1 MVNVPPETTTEGE
14 RPDVSRSD
22 GDTWFG
28 HPRQLA
34 RLFTTEM
41 WERFGYYGMR
51 ALLVLFLTQHFL
63 FGDATAGG
71 LYGAF
76 TSLVYLTPLIGGL
89 VADRYLG
96 SKRSVKLGALLMSLG
111 YLGLCFNGS
120 AAKPFFEYGGQRYEV
135 QIDRKGE
142 DSTQYVIANGQRYL
156 LKGNED
162 GSVNLTAPAAAPAA
176 NPAAAAPAANPAPA
190 APVANPAAPAAGPA
204 AAPALPASI
213 AKGQFR
219 TDGERDPFFVML
231 MLFSLS
237 SVIVGNGL
245 FKPNISTIVGSLYD
259 STDSRRDA
267 GFTIFYMGI
276 NLGSLISQFF
286 CPLLALWF
294 GWWAGFGLAAFGM
307 LIAWALF
314 QFDFGKLDGYGEP
327 PEGHGS
333 STLIMVTIGAL
344 LMIPVAWFLLNNTMV
359 QAAAAAAAAKSNA
372 GILGYILSLP
382 LLGQV
387 MFWTYFAAVIG
398 IPIWA
403 YKAGNKA
410 EFQMMVVAVILT
422 VFSTVFWTL
431 FEQAGSSL
439 TLFAERNTNRA
450 IGPYLMPAGQT
461 QIFNPIFIVILAPLF
476 SMMWVALARKRLE
489 PSIPVKFAIGL
500 TLVGAG
506 FLVLVFGATFAGG
519 DYKVPLIWLALA
531 YLIHSIGELCLSP
544 VGLSMITKLSIARV
558 VGLMMG
564 VWFLSSSMAQY
575 VGGIVA
581 QFASVETVGGEVTN
595 PALSLSTYMG
605 VFEKIGI
612 AAIVIGGFLFLISPI
627 LKKWMHGVN

>member
-1 MVNVPPETTTEGE
+1 MVNIAPETTTEGE
-14 RPDVSRSD
+14 RPDVSRAD
-22 GDTWFG
+22 HDTWFG

-63 FGDATAGG
+63 FPDAIAGG
-71 LYGAF
+71 MYGAF

-96 SKRSVKLGALLMSLG
+96 SKRSVKLGAILMSIG
-111 YLGLCFNGS
+111 YLGLCFNGPV
-120 AAKPFFEYGGQRYEV
+120 ARPFLETGGHRYEV
-135 QIDRKGE
+135 QIERQGE
-142 DSTQYVIANGQRYL
+142 TATQYVIANGQRFQL
-156 LKGNED
+156 RGNED
-162 GSVNLTAPAAAPAA
+162 GSVDLMGSDGSVVPQH
-176 NPAAAAPAANPAPA
+176 
-190 APVANPAAPAAGPA
+190 
-204 AAPALPASI
+204 L
-213 AKGQFR
+213 AKGSYR
-219 TDGERDPFFVML
+219 TDGERQPFFVML
-231 MLFSLS
+231 LLLSLS
-237 SVIVGNGL
+237 AVIVGNGL
-245 FKPNISTIVGSLYD
+245 FKPNISTIVGSLYHAKD
-259 STDSRRDA
+259 QRRDA

-286 CPLLALWF
+286 CPLLAVWF
-294 GWWAGFGLAAFGM
+294 GWWAGFGLAAAGM

-314 QFDFGKLDGYGEP
+314 QFDGGRLDGYGEP
-327 PEGHGS
+327 PPGHS
-333 STLIMVTIGAL
+333 HRTLILVSIGAL
-344 LMIPVAWFLLNNTMV
+344 AMIPVAWFLLNNTMIH
-359 QAAAAAAAAKSNA
+359 AAAAAEAASA
-372 GILGYILSLP
+372 GTGIIGYILSLP

-387 MFWTYFAAVIG
+387 MFWVYLLAVIG
-398 IPIWA
+398 IPVWA
-403 YKAGNKA
+403 WKSGSRD

-439 TLFAERNTNRA
+439 TLFAERNTDRQ
-450 IGPYLMPAGQT
+450 IGGYLMPAGQT
-461 QIFNPIFIVILAPLF
+461 QIFNPIFIVLLAPLF
-476 SMMWVALARKRLE
+476 SLMWVALGRRNFE
-489 PSIPVKFAIGL
+489 PSIPIKFAIGL

-506 FLVLVFGATFAGG
+506 FLVLVFGASFAGG

-595 PALSLSTYMG
+595 PALSLQTYLD
-605 VFEKIGI
+605 VFWTIGI
-612 AAIVIGGFLFLISPI
+612 AAIIIGGFLFLISPL
-627 LKKWMHGVN
+627 LKRWMHGVN